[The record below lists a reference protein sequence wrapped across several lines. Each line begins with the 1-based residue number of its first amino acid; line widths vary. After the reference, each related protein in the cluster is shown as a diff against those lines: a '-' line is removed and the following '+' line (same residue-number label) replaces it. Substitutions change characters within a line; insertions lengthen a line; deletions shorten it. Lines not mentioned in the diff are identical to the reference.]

1 MTFCAPARTLRIA
14 GGDLGLIRRPV
25 HPSRLNR
32 RLHVRGVNI
41 NVPTDSLSEAF
52 ATMRKWLDQ
61 NGCHPYKFMQKR
73 DGNSVRLFFDFND
86 NEEGIRFKEAFY
98 GNPLWQGDN
107 MLLRPELKWT
117 IDFYGKSEKIEI
129 STNPTTQVSWCRFM
143 AKQVRTVSDGFNSP
157 GARETLRKIAETWD
171 RLAEHSERM
180 CAAAF

>member
-61 NGCHPYKFMQKR
+61 NGCHPTSSCK
-73 DGNSVRLFFDFND
+73 
-86 NEEGIRFKEAFY
+86 KETAI
-98 GNPLWQGDN
+98 Q
-107 MLLRPELKWT
+107 
-117 IDFYGKSEKIEI
+117 
-129 STNPTTQVSWCRFM
+129 
-143 AKQVRTVSDGFNSP
+143 
-157 GARETLRKIAETWD
+157 
-171 RLAEHSERM
+171 
-180 CAAAF
+180 